1 MTPHWHHE
9 STRMKNLMTTAVLA
23 LFSTL
28 AFSTVAQAQDA
39 KTPYN
44 LSTEPASTA
53 WQATPLVGE
62 VPDAA
67 KASDAKPVDNRRLRP
82 IGQYSGQS
90 NSRGKNVNGEA
101 IVTLN
106 NDTPTGDV
114 QLFGQIVGGV
124 SGSRTR

>member
-1 MTPHWHHE
+1 
-9 STRMKNLMTTAVLA
+9 MKKMIATSALA

-28 AFSTVAQAQDA
+28 SLSTMAQAEKV

-53 WQATPLVGE
+53 WLATPLVGE
-62 VPDAA
+62 PTENKAA
-67 KASDAKPVDNRRLRP
+67 EAKPVDQRTLRP

-114 QLFGQIVGGV
+114 QLFGQVVGGV
-124 SGSRTR
+124 SSSRTR

>member
-1 MTPHWHHE
+1 
-9 STRMKNLMTTAVLA
+9 MKHFILTSIVAAFSSLG
-23 LFSTL
+23 FSTL
-28 AFSTVAQAQDA
+28 ALAEEAL
-39 KTPYN
+39 TPYN

-53 WQATPLVGE
+53 WQATPLVGDALD
-62 VPDAA
+62 VPKASGA
-67 KASDAKPVDNRRLRP
+67 KANSDRRLRP

-106 NDTPTGDV
+106 NDTPTGEV

-124 SGSRTR
+124 SGTRTR